1 MTNKNYYE
9 KFGLKENATDA
20 EIKKAYRKLA
30 FKYHPDKN
38 GGDLKYDNIF
48 KQINQIYET
57 LSDKS
62 KRKIYDTTIKEEKKE
77 EATASYY
84 SQTTNA
90 QNTQQKTYEYSR
102 TNTTT
107 YNNSPKEKEYDFEI
121 PSGIKNFFG
130 TIIGWG
136 ISIAIFALLGTLGDW
151 IFGSSRSST
160 QTNPVTNSSRY
171 ERYDSSLQT
180 GDIDFGNGN
189 SKTIVTTDTTKVY
202 QKKIKPIKKQ
212 NSPNEETQ
220 SSTGDINF
228 K

>member
-1 MTNKNYYE
+1 ME
-9 KFGLKENATDA
+9 LQFGLKENATDA

-30 FKYHPDKN
+30 LKYHPDKN
-38 GGDLKYDNIF
+38 GGDPKFDNIF

-62 KRKIYDTTIKEEKKE
+62 KRQIYDTTIKEEKKE
-77 EATASYY
+77 KVTTAYH

-90 QNTQQKTYEYSR
+90 QTTQHKTYEYSR

-107 YNNSPKEKEYDFEI
+107 HNSNIKEKDYDFEI

-136 ISIAIFALLGTLGDW
+136 ISIAVFALIGTLGDW
-151 IFGSSRSST
+151 IFGSSRTSPRP
-160 QTNPVTNSSRY
+160 NPSTNSSRY
-171 ERYDSSLQT
+171 ETYDSSLQT
-180 GDIDFGNGN
+180 GDIDFGNGR
-189 SKTIVTTDTTKVY
+189 SKTNITTDTTKVY
-202 QKKIKPIKKQ
+202 PKKINKLKKK
-212 NSPNEETQ
+212 NSPNEEIQ

>member
-1 MTNKNYYE
+1 MTNKTYYE

-38 GGDLKYDNIF
+38 GSDPKFDNIF

-62 KRKIYDTTIKEEKKE
+62 KRQIYDTTIKEEKKE
-77 EATASYY
+77 TATTAYY
-84 SQTTNA
+84 SQTANA

-107 YNNSPKEKEYDFEI
+107 YNSNPKEKEYDFEI

-151 IFGSSRSST
+151 FFGSSTRP
-160 QTNPVTNSSRY
+160 NPVTNSSRY
-171 ERYDSSLQT
+171 EIYDSSLQT
-180 GDIDFGNGN
+180 GDINFGNGN
-189 SKTIVTTDTTKVY
+189 SKTNVTTDTTKVY
-202 QKKIKPIKKQ
+202 HKKNKPIKKQ